1 MPPLF
6 FASLD
11 VPYPCHERQKHSGE
25 PSSRLETV
33 WRGFPKWFTP
43 RFAIG
48 RAAGGPSHGA
58 CMSACPT
65 RHTGPLS
72 GPKHTETK
80 IRIGKSSNKVI
91 VYRKESRISFL
102 GLENIIGSQGVVA
115 GANRNCCK
123 LRGWKL
129 CLVCGWFLRSF
140 PTAVCSKYLSWVSTH
155 SFPSYHTRSYHPGTS
170 V

>member
-33 WRGFPKWFTP
+33 WRGFPKLFTP
-43 RFAIG
+43 RFATG
-48 RAAGGPSHGA
+48 RAAAGPSHGA

-91 VYRKESRISFL
+91 VYRKESPDFIPRTGEHNWES
-102 GLENIIGSQGVVA
+102 GCGGRSEP
-115 GANRNCCK
+115 K
-123 LRGWKL
+123 LL
-129 CLVCGWFLRSF
+129 
-140 PTAVCSKYLSWVSTH
+140 
-155 SFPSYHTRSYHPGTS
+155 
-170 V
+170 